1 MSIELALNSI
11 DNYNKKD
18 PTIENWEGT
27 DYPKEF
33 LESIKRTNWLEKIA
47 PNASDALKI
56 ATRSQHIGRWEIP
69 RDTYESS
76 RIGYLTWRSD
86 LAKYH
91 ASKTSEI
98 LQNLNFDTQTINRVQ
113 ELNLKK
119 GIKTDTEAQIIEDIL
134 CLVFLENHIDDF
146 APSQDEEVLTNI
158 IQKTWKKMSELGR
171 TEALKIS
178 YKPEILA
185 FLKKALSL

>member
-1 MSIELALNSI
+1 MSIELAFISI
-11 DNYNKKD
+11 DDYNKKD
-18 PTIENWEGT
+18 PTIKKWNGI
-27 DYPKEF
+27 DYPKEY
-33 LESIKRTNWLEKIA
+33 LESIKRTNWLSKIA

-91 ASKTSEI
+91 ARKTSEI
-98 LQNLNFDTQTINRVQ
+98 LQKLNFDTNTIARVQ

-119 GIKTDTEAQIIEDIL
+119 GIKTDADAQTIEDVL

-146 APSQDEEVLTNI
+146 APSQDEEVLSNI
-158 IQKTWKKMSELGR
+158 IQKTWKKMSDLGR
-171 TEALKIS
+171 AEALKIS

-185 FLKKALSL
+185 FLKTALSL

>member
-1 MSIELALNSI
+1 MSIELAFISI
-11 DNYNKKD
+11 DDYNKKD
-18 PTIENWEGT
+18 PTIENWKGT
-27 DYPKEF
+27 DYPKEY

-69 RDTYESS
+69 RHTYESS

-91 ASKTSEI
+91 ARKTSEI
-98 LQNLNFDTQTINRVQ
+98 LQKLNFDSITIERVQ

-119 GIKTDTEAQIIEDIL
+119 GIKTDDDAQTIEDVL
-134 CLVFLENHIDDF
+134 CLVFLENHIDAF
-146 APSQDEEVLTNI
+146 APSQDEEVLANI
-158 IQKTWKKMSELGR
+158 IQKTWKKMSDLGR
-171 TEALKIS
+171 AEALKIS

-185 FLKKALSL
+185 FLKNALSL